1 LKLPLSDLETVMLK
15 ARDSSAAKEA
25 AAYVATHG
33 EVVDR
38 WLSGVV

>member
-1 LKLPLSDLETVMLK
+1 MPLADLEAVMLK
-15 ARDSSAAKEA
+15 ARDSSAAKES

-38 WLSGVV
+38 WLAGVL